1 MPTPTL
7 TALAHERFVSLTTS
21 RRDGRGVATPVWVA
35 RDGDALVVIT
45 PEGTGKLK
53 RLRHTS
59 RVTLRPCDRRGRVAP
74 DAPTVEGT
82 ATVSDDPW
90 TVSRVREILAA
101 KYGLEFRVF
110 MAIERILKRGNPSRA
125 VITIR

>member
-7 TALAHERFVSLTTS
+7 TALAHERFVSLTTY

-74 DAPTVEGT
+74 DGRAPHPGT
-82 ATVSDDPW
+82 RSQNRTAGRANARPA
-90 TVSRVREILAA
+90 VRA
-101 KYGLEFRVF
+101 
-110 MAIERILKRGNPSRA
+110 ER
-125 VITIR
+125 